1 MTEWPVRRNPV
12 QFPLPPPPEV
22 ELNRCA
28 FFEFVVHSH
37 GDILFERGLGVG
49 AFQTFSRI
57 ATYTA
62 PVSGMNLE
70 IRQPVSSRMNAISV
84 RDT

>member
-1 MTEWPVRRNPV
+1 MTEWPVRATLFS
-12 QFPLPPPPEV
+12 FPKSS
-22 ELNRCA
+22 LNRCA
-28 FFEFVVHSH
+28 FFEVVVHSH
-37 GDILFERGLGVG
+37 GDILFERDSGVG

-70 IRQPVSSRMNAISV
+70 IRQPVSSRMNAISF
-84 RDT
+84 RDTCR